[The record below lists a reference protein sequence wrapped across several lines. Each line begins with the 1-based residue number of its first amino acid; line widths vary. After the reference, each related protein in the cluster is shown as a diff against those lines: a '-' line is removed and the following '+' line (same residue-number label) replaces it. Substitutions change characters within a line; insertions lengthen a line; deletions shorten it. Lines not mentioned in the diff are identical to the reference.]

1 MLSSLCEKKNK
12 NVWESVLLYVF
23 SLYICIL
30 MYNRFSMKRFFG
42 ILLVGMAV
50 MLSSCEDMLKSL
62 NVTEEI
68 SMPNMDFRLNRQQQK
83 DGLGDILMDESFTL
97 NLDSMLVELGYSAE
111 DVDKCLKSM
120 ALKVVNFSLKDT
132 SYVKNFDFLDSARM
146 TFSTTSVSETTVA
159 LLTPKE
165 ERKATSQ
172 MNLQISLEDVT
183 KYIRSK
189 EQVRVRIYGKADLS
203 SLPEEVSYV
212 DILVGGMMR
221 MELKPL

>member
-1 MLSSLCEKKNK
+1 
-12 NVWESVLLYVF
+12 
-23 SLYICIL
+23 

-111 DVDKCLKSM
+111 DVDKCFKSM

-146 TFSTTSVSETTVA
+146 TFSTKSVSEATVA

-212 DILVGGMMR
+212 DIIVGGMMR

>member
-68 SMPNMDFRLNRQQQK
+68 SMPNMDFRLNRLQQK

>member
-1 MLSSLCEKKNK
+1 M
-12 NVWESVLLYVF
+12 LYVF

-146 TFSTTSVSETTVA
+146 TFSTKSVSEATVA

>member
-1 MLSSLCEKKNK
+1 
-12 NVWESVLLYVF
+12 
-23 SLYICIL
+23 
-30 MYNRFSMKRFFG
+30 
-42 ILLVGMAV
+42 

-68 SMPNMDFRLNRQQQK
+68 SMPNMDFRLNRLQQK

-172 MNLQISLEDVT
+172 LNLQISMEDVT
-183 KYIRSK
+183 KFIRSK

-203 SLPEEVSYV
+203 LLPEEVSYV
-212 DILVGGMMR
+212 DVLVGGMMR

>member
-1 MLSSLCEKKNK
+1 MLSRLCEKKNK

-83 DGLGDILMDESFTL
+83 DGLGDILMDEYFTL

-146 TFSTTSVSETTVA
+146 TFSTKSVSEATVA

-183 KYIRSK
+183 KFIRSK

>member
-30 MYNRFSMKRFFG
+30 MYNRFSMKRFFC
-42 ILLVGMAV
+42 ILFVGMAV

-212 DILVGGMMR
+212 DILIGGMMR